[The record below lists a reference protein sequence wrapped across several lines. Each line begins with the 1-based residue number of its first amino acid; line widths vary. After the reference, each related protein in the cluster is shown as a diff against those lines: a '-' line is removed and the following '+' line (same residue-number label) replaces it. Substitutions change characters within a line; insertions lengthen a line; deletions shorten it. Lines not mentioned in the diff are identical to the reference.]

1 MCAKGRG
8 PQIHAGALAAKGD
21 ILLFLHADA
30 RLPRMARAAILRRLS
45 DPDIVGGNFL
55 LKFLPSSWFT
65 RFLAPFNDLRR
76 FITRRYYGDSG
87 IFVRREVY
95 HRLGGFLSYPLMED
109 YDFSTKLQR
118 AGRCVYIRDI
128 WVTASDRRFRGKEL
142 RTLLLWM
149 SLQVLYWLRVP
160 PHILYKAYPDVR
172 GDELQRF
179 IDAYRQQ
186 FEENFRLGTVPLA

>member
-1 MCAKGRG
+1 M
-8 PQIHAGALAAKGD
+8 HAGALAAKGD

-30 RLPRMARAAILRRLS
+30 RLPPKARAAILRRLS
-45 DPDIVGGNFL
+45 DPNIIGGNFL

-76 FITRRYYGDSG
+76 LVTRRYYGDSG
-87 IFVRREVY
+87 IFVRHEIY

-109 YDFSTKLQR
+109 YDLSTRLQR

-149 SLQVLYWLRVP
+149 SLQILYWLRVP
-160 PHILYKAYPDVR
+160 PHILYKAYPDIR
-172 GDELQRF
+172 GDAPQRF
-179 IDAYRQQ
+179 IDAYHKQ
-186 FEENFRLGTVPLA
+186 FEADYRL